1 MAKYFFDLAGELP
14 AHDLIGLELADDAA
28 ASEHAR
34 VLASKFALEKPEL
47 AHPGNHIAVLDSER
61 KELFRIGLPSAD
73 G

>member
-1 MAKYFFDLAGELP
+1 
-14 AHDLIGLELADDAA
+14 
-28 ASEHAR
+28 